1 MAPFASAQVQLLP
14 SWDNG
19 PYSPVLD
26 VDDRYPTLEPSE
38 DQYNGSYL
46 SNILPPLSAATSLIR
61 SHSQR
66 HSWSCHSSDEHQQC
80 CDSGA
85 AGDSPQYRQVPYT
98 EGDYVYS
105 PDGYLPSQHTPN
117 DPYFFPDGVPLSSQN
132 SPAFQM
138 DEKDPSIT
146 LLYSRGRTVGSR
158 EESFE
163 PSSRS
168 SSSMS
173 RSPSSLDPDEP
184 ASQPPPPPPT
194 SKTSSAHRRGSLSK
208 VQCTFSYYEPSRHA
222 DAKSLLMKR
231 KPAMA
236 CLFCR
241 MRKIACAP
249 PVPPETR
256 CNQCARRE
264 IACEYPK
271 ESKRGQYRRQ
281 QYLERVGK
289 EVAEKIAE
297 VERLAA
303 DVERCGGDAAEV
315 QGHIGSRPIGGR
327 GRRLSS
333 ASQPY

>member
-1 MAPFASAQVQLLP
+1 MAPYAPVQLLP
-14 SWDNG
+14 SWDNS
-19 PYSPVLD
+19 PYSQVLD
-26 VDDRYPTLEPSE
+26 VDDRYPTIEPSD
-38 DQYNGSYL
+38 DQYDGPYL
-46 SNILPPLSAATSLIR
+46 SNVLPPLSAATGLVR
-61 SHSQR
+61 STSHR

-85 AGDSPQYRQVPYT
+85 AADSPQYRQIPYT
-98 EGDYVYS
+98 DGDYVYS
-105 PDGYLPSQHTPN
+105 PDGYLPSQHSPS
-117 DPYFFPDGVPLSSQN
+117 DQYFFSDGVQLSGPN
-132 SPAFQM
+132 PAAFQM
-138 DEKDPSIT
+138 DEKDPSLP
-146 LLYSRGRTVGSR
+146 LLYSRGRPVGSR
-158 EESFE
+158 EDSFG

-173 RSPSSLDPDEP
+173 HSHSSLDSDESS
-184 ASQPPPPPPT
+184 SQPPPPQPT
-194 SKTSSAHRRGSLSK
+194 SKTSSNQRRGSISK

-264 IACEYPK
+264 ITCEYPK

-303 DVERCGGDAAEV
+303 DVERNGGTVTEV
-315 QGHIGSRPIGGR
+315 QGHVATSRSVGGR
-327 GRRLSS
+327 NRRLSS